1 MTMSVWEQRTSQL
14 RKHHQMSSREILFSD
29 PSEEKDGPPSAHG
42 QLGHPLSLHRKVLE
56 HTPSGSLK
64 GLKDPLASPVKNRAP
79 ASATSVDISVGD
91 AVSSDLPESPND
103 ALMPESL
110 GATNET
116 LPEAPVS
123 AESITEEGTVSV
135 VRSPRLNDERQHRAV
150 KKFRPPDDLETTTP
164 EMEGHDGIEG
174 RRASH
179 LCDRQSRARGQGS
192 STGNG
197 NRLASRSLSG
207 GRKRNPEKIEEME
220 AEGKREDEV
229 YKPDESR

>member
-14 RKHHQMSSREILFSD
+14 RKHHQMSSREILFNS

-64 GLKDPLASPVKNRAP
+64 GLKDPLASPVKNQAP
-79 ASATSVDISVGD
+79 VCATSVDISVCD
-91 AVSSDLPESPND
+91 AVSSDLPLSPDD

-116 LPEAPVS
+116 LPEASLTV
-123 AESITEEGTVSV
+123 ESLTEGGTLSV
-135 VRSPRLNDERQHRAV
+135 VRSPRLNDERQRRAV
-150 KKFRPPDDLETTTP
+150 KKVRPPDNLQTTSP

-174 RRASH
+174 RKASH
-179 LCDRQSRARGQGS
+179 LCDHQSRARGQGS
-192 STGNG
+192 STGSG
-197 NRLASRSLSG
+197 NRPASRSLSG
-207 GRKRNPEKIEEME
+207 GRKRNPEKIEAME
-220 AEGKREDEV
+220 AEGKREEEV